1 MSRVAG
7 VEAQVSLHVARVW
20 LTHSSALLRELRSC
34 LTEFKQYLANLARSI
49 RAAAA
54 DMALGLVHPRYAAS
68 RIPDPVC
75 VHSPPHI
82 AGASDISHHNAQHL
96 TSQVHPTPVTSTPE
110 IHVPAPRLDK

>member
-1 MSRVAG
+1 MYDIFVCRVCAG

-68 RIPDPVC
+68 RDPHPVC
-75 VHSPPHI
+75 TPRPHRRRI
-82 AGASDISHHNAQHL
+82 RHI
-96 TSQVHPTPVTSTPE
+96 TP
-110 IHVPAPRLDK
+110 